1 MNIVAIASNSKPI
14 PDRTLILA
22 LRSPLSQDLYPYRT
36 HFSLAIAS
44 NSKPIPD
51 RTLILALRSPLTQNL
66 YPDRT
71 LILAL
76 RSPLIQNLYPIALSF
91 WPCDRL

>member
-1 MNIVAIASNSKPI
+1 M
-14 PDRTLILA
+14 
-22 LRSPLSQDLYPYRT
+22 RSPLSQDLYPYRT

-66 YPDRT
+66 YP
-71 LILAL
+71 
-76 RSPLIQNLYPIALSF
+76 IALSF

>member
-1 MNIVAIASNSKPI
+1 M
-14 PDRTLILA
+14 
-22 LRSPLSQDLYPYRT
+22 RSPLSQDLYPYRT

-51 RTLILALRSPLTQNL
+51 RTLILALRSPLIQNL
-66 YPDRT
+66 YPDLT

-76 RSPLIQNLYPIALSF
+76 RSPLSQDLYPYRTHFSLAIASNSK
-91 WPCDRL
+91 PIT

>member
-1 MNIVAIASNSKPI
+1 M
-14 PDRTLILA
+14 
-22 LRSPLSQDLYPYRT
+22 RSPLSQDLYPYRT

-51 RTLILALRSPLTQNL
+51 RTLILALRSPL
-66 YPDRT
+66 
-71 LILAL
+71 
-76 RSPLIQNLYPIALSF
+76 IQNLYLIALSF

>member
-1 MNIVAIASNSKPI
+1 LALRSPLIQNLY
-14 PDRTLILA
+14 PDLTLILA

-51 RTLILALRSPLTQNL
+51 RTLILALRSPL
-66 YPDRT
+66 
-71 LILAL
+71 
-76 RSPLIQNLYPIALSF
+76 IQNLYLIALSF